1 MLQAIGFIILEH
13 NVINRT
19 QQSKNRINLGGK
31 KRRRKKKSV
40 LMDTK
45 SRDC

>member
-31 KRRRKKKSV
+31 KKKKKKEISAYGH
-40 LMDTK
+40 
-45 SRDC
+45 